1 MGDWMKDRK
10 YTKEDKRY
18 MESMWIDFGVILVFA
33 IPCCSNIPGLEN
45 FGFITG
51 IIPIVLFFGVIFLI
65 RKYVRAHNQKIDK
78 ELLFE
83 KEKKEAELKAEADK
97 EKIKSQIWV
106 NE

>member
-1 MGDWMKDRK
+1 MKDGK

-45 FGFITG
+45 YGIITG

-65 RKYVRAHNQKIDK
+65 RKHVRAHNQKIDK

-83 KEKKEAELKAEADK
+83 QEKKEAELQAKADK
-97 EKIKSQIWV
+97 EKANSQIWV
-106 NE
+106 IE

>member
-1 MGDWMKDRK
+1 MKDKK

-45 FGFITG
+45 YGIITG

-65 RKYVRAHNQKIDK
+65 RKHVRAHNLI
-78 ELLFE
+78 LLCFPGFTIFKYNRHE
-83 KEKKEAELKAEADK
+83 
-97 EKIKSQIWV
+97 
-106 NE
+106 

>member
-1 MGDWMKDRK
+1 MKDGK

-45 FGFITG
+45 FGIITG

-65 RKYVRAHNQKIDK
+65 RKYVRAHNQKIDE
-78 ELLFE
+78 ELQAE
-83 KEKKEAELKAEADK
+83 QEKKEAQLKAEA
-97 EKIKSQIWV
+97 ERIRTQSQIWV
-106 NE
+106 SE